1 MTKSKSPYQ
10 FNFAV
15 APGRYIK
22 EYMEYYGYSYEKF
35 AELCNCSV
43 KSVKEIV
50 IEQKPL
56 TIKMAKKIERE
67 LDFPADMLMRIEK
80 KYRIFQNPVIK
91 VKTREEKTPM
101 VQQSYAVAQ

>member
-1 MTKSKSPYQ
+1 MSKSKTKYQ

-22 EYMEYYGYSYEKF
+22 EHMEYYGYSYEKF
-35 AELCNCSV
+35 AKLCNCSV

-56 TIKMAKKIERE
+56 TIKMANKIERE

-80 KYRIFQNPVIK
+80 KYRIFQKPVVK
-91 VKTREEKTPM
+91 VKTREKKDP
-101 VQQSYAVAQ
+101 VVRQSFAVAQ